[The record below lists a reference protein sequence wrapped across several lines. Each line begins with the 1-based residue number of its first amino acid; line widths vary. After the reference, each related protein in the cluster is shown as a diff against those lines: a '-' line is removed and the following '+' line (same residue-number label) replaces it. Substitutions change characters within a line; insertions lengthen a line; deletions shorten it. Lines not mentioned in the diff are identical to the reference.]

1 MPLAL
6 ALALLRREG
15 EALALL
21 QAVEECDFVG
31 LTLGRSLR
39 ETVPMALALAL
50 ELALLSPLREA
61 LLH

>member
-21 QAVEECDFVG
+21 QAVEECDRVG

-39 ETVPMALALAL
+39 ETVPIALALAL